1 MDNSNEK
8 REPKDVDESNE
19 EERKENNMNNMIERS
34 KSGFKNEKGLLIV
47 FSPIILF
54 TLVFFVVDSYSD
66 YENFQNAYNYFKD
79 LYSNRLIIFAG
90 IIFGWSYAKKYV
102 SGYILLLI
110 TYLFNILIVFSD
122 IYNIN
127 NFVLEYKESQSDSMF
142 YKNLMIKNTVNL
154 FFLITWIL
162 LLIVNLYKWFRV
174 YKMAQR
180 IDVEVSD
187 GPVAHNA
194 HVKKD

>member
-1 MDNSNEK
+1 MDNSDEK
-8 REPKDVDESNE
+8 REPEQVDRSNE
-19 EERKENNMNNMIERS
+19 EQGKENNMREAS

-54 TLVFFVVDSYSD
+54 SLVFFVVDSYSD

-79 LYSNRLIIFAG
+79 LYSNRLIIFAA
-90 IIFGWSYAKKYV
+90 IIFGWSYAKKNV

-142 YKNLMIKNTVNL
+142 YKNLIIKNAVNL
-154 FFLITWIL
+154 FFLLTWIL

-187 GPVAHNA
+187 APIAHNA